1 MPILKIWS
9 RHELFRRVSGIA
21 VLALIFISAVVLSS
35 CDDDDESEQLTIGYL
50 GDYEGWSDTVEIQKM
65 AELAIDHINTAGGVN
80 GTDVKLMAADASKD
94 EAVATAIRF
103 IEEGASAFVGPS
115 RSAIAE
121 PVAEHVAGVKEVPFI
136 SPGSTATHIRDA
148 NDMDFMFRMA
158 LPDVVQ
164 GKVLANLISG
174 DGIDK
179 VSILYDDEDSYS
191 DGLRKDF
198 TEAYTGT
205 VDQSETPD
213 MAGSLSG
220 GTALVVV
227 DFPNSAID
235 ALKQMITDGKFEKYY
250 FADAAKSESFL
261 NELKNHA
268 ASQGIQPDPIEG
280 SKGTGPVEVS
290 DDLKEAFKAKY
301 DEYPSAAF
309 LAEAYDA
316 TVVLALAA
324 QMAGSTD
331 SIAIRDNLR
340 SVTSGDG
347 QKIVPGVESLR
358 EGLMLASRGDAIN
371 YDGASGS
378 IDWDSDGE
386 VCSAKFT
393 TWQYVNGKIGT
404 LSEESE
410 ANPDGTDK
418 EACMNAGSQ

>member
-1 MPILKIWS
+1 M
-9 RHELFRRVSGIA
+9 
-21 VLALIFISAVVLSS
+21 LALIFISVVVLSS
-35 CDDDDESEQLTIGYL
+35 CDDDDEGEQLTIGYL

-65 AELAIDHINTAGGVN
+65 AELAIDHINMAGGVN
-80 GTDVKLMAADASKD
+80 GTDVKLMAADASKY
-94 EAVATAIRF
+94 EAVATAIGF

-121 PVAEHVAGVKEVPFI
+121 PVAEYVAGVKGVPFI

-148 NDMDFMFRMA
+148 NDMDFMFRLA

-164 GKVLANLISG
+164 GKVLADLISG

-179 VSILYDDEDSYS
+179 VSILYDEEDPYS

-213 MAGSLSG
+213 TAGNLT

-235 ALKQMITDGKFEKYY
+235 ALKQLITDGKFEKYY

-280 SKGTGPVEVS
+280 SKGTGPVEIS
-290 DDLKEAFKAKY
+290 DDLKEAFKAKHG
-301 DEYPSAAF
+301 EYPSAAF

-347 QKIVPGVESLR
+347 QKIVPGVESLT
-358 EGLMLASRGDAIN
+358 EGLMLASRGDDIN

-378 IDWDSDGE
+378 INWDSDGE

-393 TWQYVNGKIGT
+393 TWQYANGKIST
-404 LSEESE
+404 LSEKPE
-410 ANPDGTDK
+410 ANPDGTDEK
-418 EACMNAGSQ
+418 ACMNVGSQ